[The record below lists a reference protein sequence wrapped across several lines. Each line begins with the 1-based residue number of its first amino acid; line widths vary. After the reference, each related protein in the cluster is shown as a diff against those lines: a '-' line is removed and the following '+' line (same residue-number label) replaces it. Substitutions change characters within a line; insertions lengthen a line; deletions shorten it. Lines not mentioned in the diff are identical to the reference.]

1 MTHLSRNP
9 WVQNGFQNP
18 IKMPNET
25 KHLFVTQRRAWLN
38 KSTRNVREKMQHF
51 HSIQRG
57 TLGRNNQLARHQS
70 SLATLPR
77 TRIHIHSNVT
87 SWRMAGEQGD
97 WESSGRVVFFCAC
110 PSSTATTVWKRQA
123 MPVYGL
129 IDPFLFACFLPW

>member
-1 MTHLSRNP
+1 MRQNIFSSRSDVPGSINQHATCGRKCNIFIPFRGELWDAITSLRGINP
-9 WVQNGFQNP
+9 
-18 IKMPNET
+18 
-25 KHLFVTQRRAWLN
+25 
-38 KSTRNVREKMQHF
+38 
-51 HSIQRG
+51 
-57 TLGRNNQLARHQS
+57 ARHQS